1 MGNGLWIGVQ
11 CPFEGYSAEK
21 LLLIMRLPEY
31 RQYIKVQAELEKIA
45 ARHTHSAH
53 ICCTSK
59 LLRKKR
65 QIERIGRKIFKILDE
80 L

>member
-1 MGNGLWIGVQ
+1 MRNGLWIGVQ
-11 CPFEGYSAEK
+11 YPFEGYSAEK

-45 ARHTHSAH
+45 TRHTHSAQ

-65 QIERIGRKIFKILDE
+65 QIE
-80 L
+80 